1 MARDSFGIKNARVIF
16 LLIYIVSNL
25 IVNYIFYASGCI
37 VIILTGYCDESRVKI
52 YIKYGKEEKD
62 MNIYDFSAENVY
74 GDE

>member
-1 MARDSFGIKNARVIF
+1 MARDSSGIKNARVIF

-52 YIKYGKEEKD
+52 YIKYRKEEKD
-62 MNIYDFSAENVY
+62 MNINDFSAENVY
-74 GDE
+74 GDK

>member
-1 MARDSFGIKNARVIF
+1 M
-16 LLIYIVSNL
+16 
-25 IVNYIFYASGCI
+25 NYIFYASGCI
-37 VIILTGYCDESRVKI
+37 VIIFAGYCDESRVKI